1 MLMPNVLPIPK
12 YHQVYLILKE
22 CLVEG
27 DLGAKLPGETALMK
41 RFDVGRVTVRRALEL
56 LANEGL
62 ISRQAGRGTLSK
74 VGQNSSLEHS
84 KNDRKQTRSG
94 LLENLVTVSLGTRI
108 EVIEVNTIAASSQ
121 VAQALQMKPG
131 ERVQKA
137 IRVRSTN
144 NGPLSHIT
152 TYIPAIWADHF
163 DVAALAIEPVLVLL
177 EKVGLKIGRAEQHI
191 SARLAD
197 STVAPRLGVAVGSA
211 LLSVSRLVFD
221 DKERPMQW
229 LHGLYRPDR
238 YDYELKLSPIGD
250 IDARVWV
257 SNEITARFD

>member
-1 MLMPNVLPIPK
+1 MPNAMPLPK
-12 YHQVYLILKE
+12 YHQVYLVLKE

-27 DLGAKLPGETALMK
+27 DVGAKLPGETALMK

-62 ISRQAGRGTLSK
+62 IIRRAGRGTLST
-74 VGQNSSLEHS
+74 VGQNLQLENS
-84 KNDRKQTRSG
+84 KNNHKKIRSG
-94 LLENLVTVSLGTRI
+94 LLENLVSVSLSTRI
-108 EVIEVNTIAASSQ
+108 QVIEVNTIAASSQ

-137 IRVRSTN
+137 IRVRSTD

-152 TYIPAIWADHF
+152 TYIPALWADHF
-163 DVAALAIEPVLVLL
+163 DPQALTNEPVLVLL
-177 EKVGLKIGRAEQHI
+177 EKAGLKIGRAEQHI

-197 STVAPRLGVAVGSA
+197 AAVAPRLGVSVGSA

-221 DKERPMQW
+221 DKERPIQW